1 MTLLLDTNAF
11 LWFCQDHPMLSSKAK
26 ALIEDPANRKV
37 VSIATC
43 WEIAIKVGLGKLNLG
58 ESSFTYIQ
66 NALAKTMFDL
76 LPISLVHA
84 TAVELAR
91 IFHEYS
97 NFAHINGSLCI
108 QGPFSLK
115 SSFLGKVSPDP
126 HHLEPLFFRISR
138 LYEGGCAVT
147 CLTPSRFF
155 KTVSNNSR

>member
-84 TAVELAR
+84 TAVELLPQHHRAPFDRLLITQAR
-91 IFHEYS
+91 VEEIALIIADVMF
-97 NFAHINGSLCI
+97 
-108 QGPFSLK
+108 
-115 SSFLGKVSPDP
+115 D
-126 HHLEPLFFRISR
+126 R
-138 LYEGGCAVT
+138 YEIV
-147 CLTPSRFF
+147 RYW
-155 KTVSNNSR
+155 